1 MKNSFAKRWLSV
13 LLVLAMCLSLAPAV
27 FAADTLDGYTIS
39 ITGDSE
45 VEVDKTTT
53 LTAEVM
59 KDSVKVDPA
68 DVKWSSSA
76 PDTAAV
82 DPDSGVV
89 TAKAAGHVTI
99 SAAYTLPDASAQAG
113 NIITADHEIE
123 VKPASPAAPTIS
135 LDRNSLSLKEKETGT
150 LTAAVDNGSASTN
163 VVWTTNDP
171 NIVSVVGK
179 DSRTA
184 TITANKAG
192 TATVT
197 ATYGTGGSAVSASC
211 TVTVTA
217 APAEP
222 LTIKKVAPNTD
233 QIVIEKGSTGGRDIT
248 VAPTPAN
255 AEVKWKFSYTDD
267 EGNKQESTSSD
278 IVSLNGTG
286 NTVRVIGQKPG
297 KVDVIAYVGEGT
309 GVDQSVKVE
318 VQVSGIVVD
327 TTLIE
332 VMENERKDLPV
343 PKLYGSAA
351 SGGYEYESNDS
362 FIATVINS
370 KIVGYKIGETQVIV
384 KAQKGNYKEN
394 IPIKVIADPTTTIEA
409 GTIGVSDTLD
419 FDSSF
424 MRGKFEEQL
433 GGRVV
438 SVTGLKVSSTD
449 CGTLYYNYRAEA
461 EPGPGVG
468 GIETYYRDGHVPA
481 GQKALSDITFVPK
494 ASFIGG
500 DVEITYTAT
509 TMDKETYA
517 CKIVF
522 TIKADNGPSAGIAL
536 TTPYNTAVRFS
547 SAEFSRVCREKI
559 GTNLDYVMFSLPP
572 TREGTLYT
580 DYAGEGNF
588 GSLVTMR
595 SQYSRKDLDDVWF
608 VPAPGFEGDTVVY
621 YTGRGVGATGAS
633 YSGQIKITVGPEGGV
648 DIGGLAYDTVRGGV
662 AHFDDAD
669 FNDYCQDLLSNSKTL
684 SYLQFDSL
692 PSSDQGTLYYDYRS
706 SSSTGTR
713 ASTGTSYYY
722 GTRTPRIDR
731 LTFAPAEDFTG
742 TIKLPFTAWAT
753 DGTRFTGN
761 VEINVRGGSGYGDIH
776 YTCKPGQRKNFNDSD
791 FNSLCKEVTNDRLNY
806 IVFQGLPDRNRE
818 GSLYLNNSRITST
831 GTSYYYGTSS
841 REIDDLSFRAV
852 NNFSGAVDIPFVGHA
867 VSGETF
873 NGVLTIESSGSSSS
887 GRWEISYTAT
897 TKDPAVFKRA
907 DFNDLCQ
914 WETDRD
920 ISSIRFN
927 DIPSRSEGDLYRNY
941 YSTSSKGSRITSTST
956 SISSSEINRVAFIPA
971 SGFTGTVTLGFTAK
985 ATNGDTFDGTLE
997 ITVERPGAD
1006 VTVRYSTRVAPVD
1019 FRGEDFRRSGSTLSS
1034 IRFSSLPP
1042 ASAGYLYYQ
1051 YTSPTRYGRQAS
1063 TGTNYRLNG
1072 SDLISDL
1079 TFIPRAGFTGT
1090 VTLPY
1095 TGTNSNNSTFEGE
1108 VVITVS
1114 PTYSSSHFSDLGSY
1128 SDQQRAAVDYLYD
1141 NDITKGIS
1149 STQYGPEYSITRGDF
1164 AVMVYKAF
1172 GLSPMGSGR
1181 FNDVPSSAYYAQAVN
1196 TLSALGIVSGIGGG
1210 AYGPDYTLTRED
1222 AICMVQRAMRSV
1234 GWSANDGSSSSLL
1247 AYSDGNSVSGYARGA
1262 MANAV
1267 QMGYL
1272 PTNGG
1277 RLDPAQPLTR
1287 IDMAQI
1293 IHRVLTY

>member
-1 MKNSFAKRWLSV
+1 MKSSFSRRAMAV
-13 LLVLAMCLSLAPAV
+13 LLALTMCISLAPAV
-27 FAADTLDGYTIS
+27 FAADQPT
-39 ITGDSE
+39 
-45 VEVDKTTT
+45 
-53 LTAEVM
+53 
-59 KDSVKVDPA
+59 
-68 DVKWSSSA
+68 
-76 PDTAAV
+76 
-82 DPDSGVV
+82 
-89 TAKAAGHVTI
+89 VTI
-99 SAAYTLPDASAQAG
+99 TPATVEL
-113 NIITADHEIE
+113 EIGG
-123 VKPASPAAPTIS
+123 TQ
-135 LDRNSLSLKEKETGT
+135 T
-150 LTAAVDNGSASTN
+150 LTAALSSPPAVTKTEWSSSNENAASVDSNGLVIAKAE
-163 VVWTTNDP
+163 
-171 NIVSVVGK
+171 G
-179 DSRTA
+179 TA
-184 TITANKAG
+184 TITATCTYEDPDNQIEKTAFG
-192 TATVT
+192 T
-197 ATYGTGGSAVSASC
+197 C
-211 TVTVTA
+211 MVTVKA
-217 APAEP
+217 APAPDPVVTVELSP
-222 LTIKKVAPNTD
+222 ATLSLKVGGPKGKLNAVVKEDGNVVTGKTVTWSGMGS
-233 QIVIEKGSTGGRDIT
+233 IVDIDANGNVTPKQSGTVSIRASCDGIQSDPCTIT
-248 VAPTPAN
+248 VAPEDTITVTDLTLTPDSITMDPREQNRTIRATVSGTN
-255 AEVKWKFSYTDD
+255 TGTVVPTWE
-267 EGNKQESTSSD
+267 SSD
-278 IVSLNGTG
+278 ESVAAVSVSQNGTLG
-286 NTVRVIGQKPG
+286 TLDAKKPG
-297 KVDVIAYVGEGT
+297 EATITVTAGDKVMYCYVT
-309 GVDQSVKVE
+309 
-318 VQVSGIVVD
+318 VSGIVAEEELPSSI
-327 TTLIE
+327 TLQ
-332 VMENERKDLPV
+332 ENGEKTLPTL
-343 PKLYGSAA
+343 KSYGSAGK
-351 SGGYEYESNDS
+351 SPKYQSEDS
-362 FIATVINS
+362 FIARIEGGTTL
-370 KIVGYKIGETQVIV
+370 VGLSIGKTRIRVTDGSGHGRYDKFIDVEV
-384 KAQKGNYKEN
+384 E
-394 IPIKVIADPTTTIEA
+394 ADPTTTIPES
-409 GTIGVSDTLD
+409 GTIPLRREQILRFGGSEMWDRFEDQLSGGLDRIVGLNVDTT
-419 FDSSF
+419 
-424 MRGKFEEQL
+424 Q
-433 GGRVV
+433 
-438 SVTGLKVSSTD
+438 
-449 CGTLYYNYRAEA
+449 GTLYYKYRSEA
-461 EPGPGVG
+461 EPGAGVATSETFYMDPGVG
-468 GIETYYRDGHVPA
+468 QKGI
-481 GQKALSDITFVPK
+481 SDITFVPK
-494 ASFIGG
+494 PDFTGG
-500 DVEITYTAT
+500 VVTIRYNGISKAGKTYS
-509 TMDKETYA
+509 
-517 CKIVF
+517 CKILITVDPGSGNGNS
-522 TIKADNGPSAGIAL
+522 ADRISMS
-536 TTPYNTAVRFS
+536 TDYNTPVKFNS
-547 SAEFSRVCREKI
+547 GEFDRVCQDQTGVRL
-559 GTNLDYVMFSLPP
+559 NYVTFSLPSS
-572 TREGTLYT
+572 REGTLYT
-580 DYAGEGNF
+580 NYTDEGNY

-595 SQYSRKDLDDVWF
+595 SQYSRKDLDEIWF
-608 VPAPGFEGDTVVY
+608 VPAPGYKGTVSIY
-621 YTGRGVGATGAS
+621 YTGRATGTNGS
-633 YSGQIKITVGPEGGV
+633 SFTGRIDIEVGDE
-648 DIGGLAYDTVRGGV
+648 DDIHIGGLAYDTVRGGV

-761 VEINVRGGSGYGDIH
+761 VEINVRGGGGYGDIH

-852 NNFSGAVDIPFVGHA
+852 NDFSGAVDIPFVGHA